1 MTTNVS
7 PSALAAID
15 KQFGENLP
23 AHKNKSDD
31 AKVTIIKDK
40 RSQAIDAVSNIM
52 VVKDDN
58 TKRKYAI
65 ALNATSVA
73 TEKDAKITEADPYL
87 AELQGLFDEFLA
99 QIRVNVEG

>member
-1 MTTNVS
+1 MTNNVS
-7 PSALAAID
+7 PSELEAIN
-15 KQFGENLP
+15 KQFGDSLP
-23 AHKNKSDD
+23 EHKDKSVD

-58 TKRKYAI
+58 VKRKYAI
-65 ALNATSVA
+65 ALNATAVP

-87 AELQGLFDEFLA
+87 AELQAQFDQFLA
-99 QIRVNVEG
+99 GIRVNVEG